1 MMPKSRKSKTTP
13 LDKATIRQQCCSR
26 LLSAALLLMLP
37 LALGMAVLASCASG
51 DRNRTDPPGTS
62 THLPETPPPDTR
74 VQYSP
79 AYIENAYLSGPP
91 GHYLHISGHLPTPC
105 HQLAGPEFEAEGD
118 TLHITLKSWQ
128 KPEVMCAQVLEPF
141 VYYLSP
147 ETYGIR
153 VPAHIR
159 VNGEAVTLKEGLFE
173 EL

>member
-13 LDKATIRQQCCSR
+13 LDEAPIREHGCSR
-26 LLSAALLLMLP
+26 RLSAALLMLM
-37 LALGMAVLASCASG
+37 ALGMAVPASCASG
-51 DRNRTDPPGTS
+51 DKNRTDPPGTS
-62 THLPETPPPDTR
+62 SHHPETPPPDIR

-79 AYIENAYLSGPP
+79 AYIENADYLSGPP

-105 HQLAGPEFEAEGD
+105 HQLAEPEFETEGD

-147 ETYGIR
+147 ESYGIR
-153 VPAHIR
+153 VPEHIR
-159 VNGEAVTLKEGLFE
+159 VNGEAITLKEE
-173 EL
+173 EKR